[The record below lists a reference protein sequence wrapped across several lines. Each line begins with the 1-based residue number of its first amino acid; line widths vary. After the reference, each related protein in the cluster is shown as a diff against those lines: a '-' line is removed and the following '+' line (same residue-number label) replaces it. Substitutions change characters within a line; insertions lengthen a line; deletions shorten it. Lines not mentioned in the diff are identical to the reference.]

1 MKDYYLYPRR
11 LCLLLLLAC
20 AVGMRA
26 QSYLQIWYDSD
37 KSVKQTAIPAS
48 GTVKGKI
55 DVQDLSQGLH
65 TIFMRVKSS
74 DSQYPYSPI
83 SSTSFLKFITSG
95 TSSALEYWF
104 DDDFANLASFPID
117 MASDTMQV
125 MTLDMSDEERFP
137 VGIHQINMRVV
148 NNGGIYSPT
157 YSSLVLRV
165 PSGTGEP
172 KLEYWFDDEVSK
184 SSTLPIAIDTTA
196 VQKFDIDLG
205 DLNDLP
211 LGIHKLSMRVAR
223 GNQYS
228 PVYNSLVLRVPD
240 EAGDPKLEYWF
251 DDEISKSSTL
261 PLAMDSTAV
270 QKFDLDLGNLHD
282 LPLGI
287 HKLSMRVARGNQYSP
302 VYSAPVL
309 RLRGGVNNK
318 LTYWLDDDYANRHH
332 LFTTGLS
339 TEGAYFK
346 TKLDLSTASPG
357 MHRFHFCI
365 SNKDAESG
373 TVYEMPILVTRRYNN
388 QTDVT
393 IVNQSYWLNDADAVV
408 YAVTNPKSLFTQ
420 TYNLNPAN
428 YEVGQYAF
436 HVQYKNSAEVWSEQ
450 NITYFYKEAETGR
463 LRVGMMPTDPTA
475 VTEAEQADYMCCSYN
490 NGTIYVDCQS
500 PKLASTGVV
509 QVFSLS
515 GKLLAR
521 QNVGNADGIHAE
533 FNVGGND
540 GKVVIVRLL
549 SGSVNY
555 SKKMLLR

>member
-1 MKDYYLYPRR
+1 MTDYYLYPRR

-20 AVGMRA
+20 AVGMKA
-26 QSYLQIWYDSD
+26 QSYLQIWYDND
-37 KSVKQTAIPAS
+37 KNVKQTAIPAS
-48 GTVKGKI
+48 GTVKGMI

-74 DSQYPYSPI
+74 DTQYPYSPI
-83 SSTSFLKFITSG
+83 SSTTFLKFITSG
-95 TSSALEYWF
+95 TNSALEYWF
-104 DDDFANLASFPID
+104 DDDFASLASFPID
-117 MASDTMQV
+117 AASDSMQV
-125 MTLDMSDEERFP
+125 MTLDMSDKERFP
-137 VGIHQINMRVV
+137 VGIHQISMRVV
-148 NNGGIYSPT
+148 SNGGIYSPV
-157 YSSLVLRV
+157 YSALVLRV
-165 PSGTGEP
+165 PDETGDP
-172 KLEYWFDDEVSK
+172 KLEYWFDDDITK
-184 SSTLPIAIDTTA
+184 SATLPIAMDTTA
-196 VQKFDIDLG
+196 VQKFDLDLG

-223 GNQYS
+223 G
-228 PVYNSLVLRVPD
+228 
-240 EAGDPKLEYWF
+240 
-251 DDEISKSSTL
+251 T
-261 PLAMDSTAV
+261 
-270 QKFDLDLGNLHD
+270 
-282 LPLGI
+282 
-287 HKLSMRVARGNQYSP
+287 QYSP

-309 RLRGGVNNK
+309 RLRGGANNK
-318 LTYWLDDDYANRHH
+318 LTYWLDDDYANRRHV
-332 LFTTGLS
+332 FTTELS
-339 TEGAYFK
+339 AEGAYFK
-346 TKLDLSTASPG
+346 TKLDMSAASPG

-393 IVNQSYWLNDADAVV
+393 IVNQSYWLNDAEAVSYV
-408 YAVTNPKSLFTQ
+408 VANPKSLFTQ
-420 TYNLNPAN
+420 TYNLDPAN

-436 HVQYKNSAEVWSEQ
+436 HVQYKNSAEVWSSQ

-463 LRVGMMPTDPTA
+463 LRVGKMPTDPTA
-475 VTEAEQADYMCCSYN
+475 IAEAEQAEYVCCSYN

-533 FNVGGND
+533 LNVGGND